1 MHFKAGL
8 DRAAMEVKG
17 YYSRFRGRLRTLR
30 ARCRYNLDTHFPE
43 YVVGIL
49 LILLVFVYFWPKIF
63 ITVHSGEAA
72 VLYKR
77 FLGGT
82 VVDKVYAEGFHVV
95 LPWNI
100 MTVYDVRYQALLH
113 KLNVLTNKGM
123 KITVSLTIRYRP
135 ETDVLGVLHQV
146 VGPNYLD
153 KIVIPEVESTVRA
166 VLGRYDAEEIYTTR
180 KGVIQQVMNTSL
192 DQVAQRYVKIDGVM
206 ITGVD
211 LPPKI
216 EEAIEMKLEEQQIA
230 EAYTF
235 KLDRE
240 NKEAERKRIEAEG
253 IRDYN
258 NTIESSLSENVL
270 KWKGVEATR
279 DISKSPNSKVVIIGG
294 GKDGLPVILDTNK

>member
-1 MHFKAGL
+1 MHFKAGF

-17 YYSRFRGRLRTLR
+17 YYSRFRGRLRALR
-30 ARCRYNLDTHFPE
+30 ACCRSNFDTHFPE

-72 VLYKR
+72 VLYER
-77 FLGGT
+77 FYDGT

-95 LPWNI
+95 FPWNI

-135 ETDVLGVLHQV
+135 EMNVLGVLHQV

-206 ITGVD
+206 ITGVE

-216 EEAIEMKLEEQQIA
+216 EEAVEMKLEEQQLA

>member
-1 MHFKAGL
+1 
-8 DRAAMEVKG
+8 
-17 YYSRFRGRLRTLR
+17 
-30 ARCRYNLDTHFPE
+30 
-43 YVVGIL
+43 
-49 LILLVFVYFWPKIF
+49 
-63 ITVHSGEAA
+63 
-72 VLYKR
+72 
-77 FLGGT
+77 
-82 VVDKVYAEGFHVV
+82 
-95 LPWNI
+95 
-100 MTVYDVRYQALLH
+100 
-113 KLNVLTNKGM
+113 VLTNKGM

-135 ETDVLGVLHQV
+135 EMNVLGVLHQV

-206 ITGVD
+206 ITGVE

-216 EEAIEMKLEEQQIA
+216 EEAVEMKLEEQQLA